1 MGFLDRFKKQKEQE
15 VEKTASSSV
24 VVENKAEEK
33 SKTKKIVKKVEDK
46 KEKMVKPVKSSKNVV
61 PEGLTDILI
70 CPLVTEKSA
79 TLASVGHYVFEIN
92 PRANRLQV
100 AQAFKAVYGVV
111 PVKVQI
117 QNIRRESVRFGRFR
131 GKQKSWKKA
140 IVCLPKGKTINVH
153 EGI

>member
-24 VVENKAEEK
+24 VAENKVEEK
-33 SKTKKIVKKVEDK
+33 PKTKKVVKKVEDK
-46 KEKMVKPVKSSKNVV
+46 KEKVVKSVKNVV
-61 PEGLTDILI
+61 PEALSDILV

-79 TLASVGHYVFEIN
+79 TLASVGQYVFEIN

-100 AQAFKAVYGVV
+100 AQAFKAVYGIA

-117 QNIRRESVRFGRFR
+117 QNIRREPVRFGRFH

-140 IVCLPKGKTINVH
+140 IVCLAKGKTINVH

>member
-15 VEKTASSSV
+15 MEKTASSSV
-24 VVENKAEEK
+24 VVENKIEEK
-33 SKTKKIVKKVEDK
+33 PKAKKTVKKLEDK
-46 KEKMVKPVKSSKNVV
+46 EEKTVKVVKSSKKIV
-61 PEGLTDILI
+61 PEALSNVLI

-79 TLASVGHYVFEIN
+79 TLASVGQYVFEIN
-92 PRANRLQV
+92 SRANRLQV
-100 AQAFKAVYGVV
+100 AQAFKAVYGIA
-111 PVKVQI
+111 PAKVQI
-117 QNIRRESVRFGRFR
+117 QNIRREPVRFGRFH